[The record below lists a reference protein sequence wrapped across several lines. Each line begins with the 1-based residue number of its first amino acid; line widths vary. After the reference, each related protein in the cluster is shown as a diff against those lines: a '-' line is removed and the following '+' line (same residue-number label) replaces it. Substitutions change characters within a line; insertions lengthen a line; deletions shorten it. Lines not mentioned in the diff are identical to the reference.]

1 MPLNKPILDNRSY
14 EQIRDE
20 LIQRIPVYAP
30 EWTDHN
36 PSDPGITLIE
46 LFSFLSENLLYRFN
60 QIPEATQ
67 LEFLRLLQIH
77 LGEAKPAR
85 ALLTLSGK
93 DQLTEVPIGTV
104 AKAGKVKFET
114 LDEVRVLPLS
124 VSAIA
129 KAIEEPP
136 DATGDAE
143 DKVFFQQA
151 LRAAGLRSEE
161 EAQPYR
167 TEVLDHETGLPL
179 DFDQAV
185 DGLLWVAVLAEKKGQ
200 SDTTRSRLAQAERP
214 PVLLN
219 LGFVPEIRVDK
230 DQDITSPAFARRF
243 RCPGEG
249 HPQSG
254 SAVEWQISTGRLDS
268 DGQPVYRSLPIEGDT
283 TEGLNVEGVVR
294 LRLPND
300 IEDMKPFEITDPDR
314 LGTGDFPPPLDDDLE
329 ARLVFWLRA
338 FRHDGSRFGKVSYV
352 GVNCIHVRQTVKAR
366 SEFLGTGTGQP
377 NQTCSLIHSQVVPHS
392 LVLEVE
398 EADGWQRWQE
408 VDGFQASG
416 ESDRH
421 YLPDAEAGT
430 VTFGNGLQGY
440 APQIGQRIR
449 AVSYRYGGGSSGNV
463 APRAIS
469 RLEGVANVKC
479 ENPLKAY
486 GGEDAEP
493 VEKALDRIPG
503 EIRRCDRA
511 VTSSDFEE
519 LALMTP
525 GGRIGRADTLPRFHP
540 GTPDI
545 EAAGVVSVV
554 VWPQEDAQNPN
565 APMPD
570 QHQLR
575 SVCRWLDAR
584 RLVTTELYV
593 LPPSYRPI
601 AVAVGVEVKPGYGI
615 DAVRHWVELLIRQFL
630 APLPPYGPEGDGW
643 PLGKLVQAPELAAA
657 ALQVEGVKFLH
668 DLQLVGWDEAGGR
681 IDQKVVLKRYEVP
694 ELIGIS
700 VEEGPVTLD
709 PGEAIR
715 PQLPKKPPVPV
726 PVAKEVC

>member
-67 LEFLRLLQIH
+67 LEFLRLLQIP
-77 LGEAKPAR
+77 LREAKPAR
-85 ALLTLSGK
+85 AMLALTGK
-93 DQLTEVPIGTV
+93 DKLTEVPMGTV
-104 AKAGKVKFET
+104 ARAGKVVFET

-124 VSAIA
+124 VSAA
-129 KAIEEPP
+129 SKAIVETP
-136 DATGDAE
+136 DSTTDN
-143 DKVFFQQA
+143 DDMVFFQQA
-151 LRAAGLRSEE
+151 VRAAGLASEE
-161 EAQPYR
+161 DAQPYH
-167 TEVLDHETGLPL
+167 TEILDHETGLPV
-179 DFDQAV
+179 DFDRSV
-185 DGLLWVAVLAEKKGQ
+185 DGLLWVAVLAEKKDQ
-200 SDTTRSRLAQAERP
+200 IDTIRTLLAQAERS

-219 LGFVPEIRVDK
+219 LGFVPEIRIDK
-230 DQDITSPAFARRF
+230 EQDITSAAFAERF

-249 HPQSG
+249 HPREG
-254 SAVEWQISTGRLDS
+254 GAVEWQISTGKLDT

-283 TEGLNVEGVVR
+283 TEGLNEEGVIR

-300 IEDMKPFEITDPDR
+300 IGDMRPFELTNPDQV
-314 LGTGDFPPPLDDDLE
+314 GTGGFPPPLDDDLE

-338 FRHDGSRFGKVSYV
+338 FRHDGSRFGKVLYV
-352 GVNCIHVRQTVKAR
+352 GANCTRVRQTAKAGT
-366 SEFLGTGTGQP
+366 EFLGTGTGQP
-377 NQTCSLIHSQVVPHS
+377 DQTYSLIHSQVVPGS

-398 EADGWQRWQE
+398 EADGWWPWQE
-408 VDGFQASG
+408 VDGFHASSEG
-416 ESDRH
+416 DRH
-421 YLPDAEAGT
+421 YVLDAEAGT
-430 VTFGNGLQGY
+430 VTFGNGLQGH

-463 APRAIS
+463 APKAIS
-469 RLEGVANVKC
+469 KLEGTANVKC

-486 GGEDAEP
+486 GGEDAEA
-493 VEKALDRIPG
+493 VETALDRIPG
-503 EIRRCDRA
+503 EFRRHDRA

-525 GGRIGRADTLPRFHP
+525 GARIGRADTLPRFHP
-540 GTPDI
+540 STPDI

-570 QHQLR
+570 RHQLR
-575 SVCRWLDAR
+575 RVCSWLDAR

-593 LPPSYRPI
+593 LPPTYRPI
-601 AVAVGVEVKPGYGI
+601 AVAVGVEVKAGYGI

-643 PLGKLVQAPELAAA
+643 PLGKVVHAPELAAA

-668 DLQLVGWDEAGGR
+668 GLQVVGWDEAGGR
-681 IDQKVVLKRYEVP
+681 IDQRVELEKYEVP
-694 ELIGIS
+694 EVIGIS

-709 PGEAIR
+709 PGEAIQ
-715 PQLPKKPPVPV
+715 PQPPEKPPVPV
-726 PVAKEVC
+726 PVPREVC